1 MSLVILSFFK
11 SYLVKV
17 SDHVERFLK
26 KTETVLRK
34 MDFYIQ
40 YNLNLS
46 LESTSKVPLKPTQ
59 INTGRS

>member
-11 SYLVKV
+11 SYLVKL

-40 YNLNLS
+40 HNLNLS